1 MDHWWVV
8 KYWNTLCTGIINM
21 GKACLKALRKQSL
34 PPSQRSSQAHHLL
47 KSDAFLEVKRGWMMA
62 QTMTR
67 FTMAK

>member
-1 MDHWWVV
+1 
-8 KYWNTLCTGIINM
+8 M